1 MSEDNS
7 SQRPKSKI
15 AYATIR
21 MPDGKEHEIPLAPKT
36 FSSGREGYYSQVPS
50 FVYDNEVYGGQIQIW
65 KKVKKVKELDF
76 NCKLGNASE
85 MTSANFQSCCK
96 KSAQLISK
104 VALFPTHQTEF

>member
-65 KKVKKVKELDF
+65 KKGEK
-76 NCKLGNASE
+76 GQR
-85 MTSANFQSCCK
+85 T
-96 KSAQLISK
+96 
-104 VALFPTHQTEF
+104 